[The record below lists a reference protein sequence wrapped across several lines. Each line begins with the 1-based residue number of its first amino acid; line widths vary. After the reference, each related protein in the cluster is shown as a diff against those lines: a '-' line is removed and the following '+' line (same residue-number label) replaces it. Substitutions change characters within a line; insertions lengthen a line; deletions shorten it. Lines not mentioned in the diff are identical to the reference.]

1 MRSWSIFAE
10 KYLCSSNNTFS
21 KLKAYANQHEN
32 IMLSAVEFDHD
43 NLKPTFRY
51 IENSIGSSNAIETA
65 KDLASMMK

>member
-1 MRSWSIFAE
+1 M
-10 KYLCSSNNTFS
+10 
-21 KLKAYANQHEN
+21 KAYANQHEN